1 MKYPGIVK
9 KEENRLLMPE
19 GFKEEN
25 NKTYEALEI
34 EGVIILIPSPID
46 KERLSQ
52 VERLIDISINEHRK
66 SLENLAK

>member
-1 MKYPGIVK
+1 LKYLGIVK

>member
-1 MKYPGIVK
+1 LKYLGIVK

-34 EGVIILIPSPID
+34 EGVIILIPLPID